1 MTKRALAILG
11 GAIVVVAVLAV
22 VLAFSLTG
30 GDSLTHTMS
39 DGSTMQGQMHTM
51 SDGSS
56 MSNDQMHTMS
66 DGTSMPNDQMG
77 TGTVDTNA
85 MHTTTDGTHTMSNG
99 SSMHDSMMGN

>member
-1 MTKRALAILG
+1 MTKRTLAILG
-11 GAIVVVAVLAV
+11 GAIVVVAVLVA

-30 GDSLTHTMS
+30 GDNSTHTMS

-51 SDGSS
+51 SDGSQ
-56 MSNDQMHTMS
+56 MGNDQMHTMS

>member
-1 MTKRALAILG
+1 MDNGSKKLNVLPGLVIAAILIGVAALA
-11 GAIVVVAVLAV
+11 AAVVAVV
-22 VLAFSLTG
+22 RV
-30 GDSLTHTMS
+30 GDSN
-39 DGSTMQGQMHTM
+39 GSVAT
-51 SDGSS
+51 S